1 MYQRETIIGTCI
13 EKKNVPK
20 GFGYHDRREELGF
33 VYKAPSAKTPAAKA
47 PIRAPAPPPKKAA
60 PAASFAVG
68 DQVRHKAFGQG
79 KLVKM
84 TPMGGDY
91 LIEVD
96 FEKVGVKKLMLRVAA
111 MNMEKI

>member
-1 MYQRETIIGTCI
+1 
-13 EKKNVPK
+13 
-20 GFGYHDRREELGF
+20 
-33 VYKAPSAKTPAAKA
+33 
-47 PIRAPAPPPKKAA
+47 
-60 PAASFAVG
+60 
-68 DQVRHKAFGQG
+68 
-79 KLVKM
+79 M